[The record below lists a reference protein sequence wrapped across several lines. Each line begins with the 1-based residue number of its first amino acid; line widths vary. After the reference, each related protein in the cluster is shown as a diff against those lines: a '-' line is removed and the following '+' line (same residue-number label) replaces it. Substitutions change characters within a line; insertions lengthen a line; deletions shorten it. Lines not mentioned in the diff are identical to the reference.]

1 MIDISLFFIFQKLLV
16 SVHNIK
22 RKEGMFMV
30 QVAAMP
36 AVIRTNLILTNKAR
50 EGILAWA
57 KDEHAFFHLQK
68 TFVVHIE
75 HVQNTAQD
83 EMAVTLYFDNVEN
96 PVLAEKLDGQVVVM
110 NGVVKYEGLL
120 VTNFRVLSNR
130 VPVHTNRR
138 FKTNMQF
145 ATNASNTV
153 GMPLELHSKIRELP
167 VAEERS
173 KYVQKRISSWEG
185 YLKIQER
192 DATIDDMNVS
202 FSHYEFNEDF
212 SRMIFQVSGLKEN
225 EWKKVIGLSAKV
237 QGSKDELG
245 SVLKAQSSKKTV
257 EIELRPFIQEQVRKN
272 RWHPK
277 TKELVF
283 SNFATLSQ
291 IRRLRK
297 GFSDLEKGLAA
308 NANLEKIL
316 FEERPRIQ
324 QPKKR
329 AQLQFDNRL
338 NEFQREAVVGAM
350 SAEDL
355 YVIQGPPGTGK
366 TTVISEICQ
375 QNAKA
380 GLKTLVASQ
389 SNLAVDNALSRLLAN
404 KNIRILRYGR
414 TESIEEEGK
423 KFIEENVA
431 LYWREQTL
439 HDLEAELAIHRD
451 RTTELEHAIDQ
462 KENELQGLQQQLKVL
477 TEKIAEQ
484 EQAEKDFV
492 IVEEDIKN
500 LKKSLGSLRKE
511 LRLLEEQTAELSSK
525 KVHEA
530 KKIEQFEEILSEYG
544 SLEKMEEAEQEKQ
557 RAVIK
562 LRQQVSYLIA
572 KDGLVQAE
580 VSFKN
585 AQTAYSEWL
594 VNHQQLET
602 SMESIEACKKIQDL
616 TTFMEEHHIQ
626 ANTKIE
632 WQRNSFERIQMQM
645 VGYKEWR
652 EVRKRLNGAISF
664 LEEKIGAFDSEK
676 ILHNVKTQVASGYS
690 SFSIREIDSAIDHF
704 KKFLLETPDV
714 YVHQLY
720 VYLERLYNRRFFVEE
735 QFGMLENQRQ
745 EIMRLF
751 QMMKQEVKAQVSYI
765 LSTSKQHESG
775 LLNIKN
781 RCSAEVEQ
789 LKRKLEKLNDSAQV
803 EELNL
808 TLLELQNKLA
818 LEEKEVQQ
826 IAQQKQTV
834 ASTLPKLKQMQ
845 DDFAVMER
853 EEKEAL
859 EQLAQKEIQVKEV
872 NAKGLSQEKKLKE
885 LEKIL
890 QQDLTRQ
897 KQYTEE
903 TITSVERII
912 EKLYHDKQQLPIK
925 QQLQQQWHQLLL
937 QASEH
942 DLDEIRKLYVNHANV
957 IGTTCVASARKEFM
971 DHYPTFDVVIIDEV
985 SKATPPE
992 LLLPMLKGKKI
1003 ILVGDHH
1010 QLPPLIG
1017 DDTLEETLK
1026 AIIDESEDVQEIHEL
1041 KKLLKESLFE
1051 RLFKNLPKSNKQM
1064 LAIQYRMHENIMQT
1078 IAPFYENED
1087 NHLQC
1092 GLDNSDQ
1099 VRDHHL
1105 EGHYVKRE
1113 DHLIWLDMPSK
1124 KPYFEEQMKNG
1135 KSRFNPGELETIRYT
1150 LLDLDHAT
1158 EMAIASGSL
1167 PKGYKKSVG
1176 VISFYG
1182 EQVKKID
1189 HLVQQELK
1197 LDHLHLR
1204 TGTVDRFQGMEMD
1217 VIIVSMVRNTE
1228 HKGGDIGFAN
1238 DYRRLNVALSRA
1250 RELLI
1255 LVGSVEMFTKRAKK
1269 RESREMYDRL
1279 FEVVKSQNGLRNE
1292 QGNPK

>member
-1 MIDISLFFIFQKLLV
+1 
-16 SVHNIK
+16 
-22 RKEGMFMV
+22 MFMA
-30 QVAAMP
+30 QVVAKPTVM
-36 AVIRTNLILTNKAR
+36 RTNLILTNKAR

-68 TFVVHIE
+68 SFVVHIE
-75 HVQNTAQD
+75 HVQNTSHD

-96 PVLAEKLDGQVVVM
+96 NALAEKLDEQVAVM
-110 NGVVKYEGLL
+110 NCVVKYEGLL
-120 VTNFRVLSNR
+120 ATNFRVLSKR

-138 FKTNMQF
+138 FKTKMQF

-153 GMPLELHSKIRELP
+153 GLPLELHSKIRELP
-167 VAEERS
+167 IAEERS

-192 DATIDDMNVS
+192 DATIDDMTVS
-202 FSHYEFNEDF
+202 FSHYEVNEDF
-212 SRMIFQVSGLKEN
+212 SRITFKINGLKEN
-225 EWKKVIGLSAKV
+225 EWKKIVGLSAKV

-245 SVLKAQSSKKTV
+245 SVLKAHSSKKTV
-257 EIELRPFIQEQVRKN
+257 EIDLRPFIQEQVRKD

-277 TKELVF
+277 TRELVF

-329 AQLQFDNRL
+329 VELQFDNRL
-338 NEFQREAVVGAM
+338 NEFQREAVIGAL

-404 KNIRILRYGR
+404 KDIRILRYGR

-451 RTTELEHAIDQ
+451 RTAELDLAIDQ
-462 KENELQGLQQQLKVL
+462 KEKELQGLQQQLAVL
-477 TEKIAEQ
+477 EEKIAEQ
-484 EQAEKDFV
+484 EQAEKDYV

-500 LKKSLGSLRKE
+500 LKKSLGPLRKE
-511 LRLLEEQTAELSSK
+511 QRLLEEKASELT
-525 KVHEA
+525 A
-530 KKIEQFEEILSEYG
+530 KKIIEEKQIQQFEELLSKYG
-544 SLEKMEEAEQEKQ
+544 SLEKLEETVQEKQ
-557 RAVIK
+557 TEVVK
-562 LRQQVSYLIA
+562 LRQQVSYLLS
-572 KDGLVQAE
+572 KGELEKAE
-580 VSFKN
+580 LALKN
-585 AQTAYSEWL
+585 ARTAYQEWL
-594 VNHQQLET
+594 ENHRKLQASNEA
-602 SMESIEACKKIQDL
+602 IEECKKIQDL
-616 TTFMEEHHIQ
+616 NVFMEEHHIQ

-632 WQRNSFERIQMQM
+632 WQRNSFERIKAQMF
-645 VGYKEWR
+645 GYNDWK
-652 EVRKRLNGAISF
+652 EVRNRLNGAIGY
-664 LEEKIGAFDSEK
+664 LEGQIGVSESQR
-676 ILHNVKTQVASGYS
+676 ILQKVEIETKNGYS
-690 SFSIREIDSAIDHF
+690 SYSIREIDSAIDHF
-704 KKFLLETPDV
+704 KRFLLETPDL
-714 YVHQLY
+714 YINQLY

-751 QMMKQEVKAQVSYI
+751 QMMKQEVKSQVSYI
-765 LSTSKQHESG
+765 LNTSKQHESG
-775 LLNIKN
+775 LLNVGN
-781 RCSAEVEQ
+781 RWSAEVEQ
-789 LKRKLEKLNDSAQV
+789 LKKKIDKLSEAVQ
-803 EELNL
+803 EEL
-808 TLLELQNKLA
+808 TEA
-818 LEEKEVQQ
+818 LPDIQHQLNIQEKELEQLTIQ
-826 IAQQKQTV
+826 MQSV
-834 ASTLPKLKQMQ
+834 ATTLPKLKQIQ
-845 DDFAVMER
+845 DTFETLLK
-853 EEKEAL
+853 EEEDAL
-859 EQLAQKEIQVKEV
+859 ENLAQTEVKVKEI
-872 NAKGLSQEKKLKE
+872 NTKGLLQEKKLKE
-885 LEKIL
+885 LEQIL
-890 QQDLTRQ
+890 QQDLARQ

-903 TITSVERII
+903 TIKGVENII
-912 EKLYHDKQQLPIK
+912 EKLHHDKQQLPIK
-925 QQLQQQWHQLLL
+925 QKLQQQWHQLLL
-937 QASEH
+937 NASEH

-971 DHYPTFDVVIIDEV
+971 DNYPTFDVVIIDEV

-1026 AIIDESEDVQEIHEL
+1026 AIIDESDDLQEINEL

-1064 LAIQYRMHENIMQT
+1064 LAIQYRMHENIMKT

-1087 NHLQC
+1087 SHLQC
-1092 GLDNSDQ
+1092 GLENSDQ

-1105 EGHYVKRE
+1105 EGHYVKRD
-1113 DHLIWLDMPSK
+1113 DHLIWLDMPSR

-1135 KSRFNPGELETIRYT
+1135 KSRFNPGELDTIRHT
-1150 LLDLDHAT
+1150 LLDLNQAT
-1158 EMAIASGSL
+1158 EMAITSGNL
-1167 PKGYKKSVG
+1167 PKGTKKSVG

-1189 HLVQQELK
+1189 HLIQQELK
-1197 LDHLHLR
+1197 LDHLQLR

-1217 VIIVSMVRNTE
+1217 VIIVSMVRNTD

-1269 RESREMYDRL
+1269 KESRAMYSHL
-1279 FEVVKSQNGLRNE
+1279 LEVVKSQNGLRDE
-1292 QGNPK
+1292 EGKAK

>member
-1 MIDISLFFIFQKLLV
+1 MA
-16 SVHNIK
+16 
-22 RKEGMFMV
+22 
-30 QVAAMP
+30 QVVAKPTVM
-36 AVIRTNLILTNKAR
+36 RTNLILTNKAR

-68 TFVVHIE
+68 SFVVHIE
-75 HVQNTAQD
+75 HVQNTSHD

-96 PVLAEKLDGQVVVM
+96 NALAEKLDEQVAVM
-110 NGVVKYEGLL
+110 NCVVKYEGLL
-120 VTNFRVLSNR
+120 ATNFRVLSKR

-138 FKTNMQF
+138 FKTKMQF

-153 GMPLELHSKIRELP
+153 GLPLELHSKIRELP
-167 VAEERS
+167 IAEERS

-192 DATIDDMNVS
+192 DATIDDMTVS
-202 FSHYEFNEDF
+202 FSHYEVNEDF
-212 SRMIFQVSGLKEN
+212 SRITFKINGLKEN
-225 EWKKVIGLSAKV
+225 EWKKIVGLSAKV

-245 SVLKAQSSKKTV
+245 SVLKAHSSKKTV
-257 EIELRPFIQEQVRKN
+257 EIELRPFIQEQVRKD

-277 TKELVF
+277 TRELVF

-329 AQLQFDNRL
+329 VELQFDNRL
-338 NEFQREAVVGAM
+338 NEFQREAVIGAL

-404 KNIRILRYGR
+404 KDIRILRYGR

-451 RTTELEHAIDQ
+451 RTAELDLAIDQ
-462 KENELQGLQQQLKVL
+462 KEKELQGLQQQLAIL
-477 TEKIAEQ
+477 EEKIIEQ
-484 EQAEKDFV
+484 EQAEKDYA

-500 LKKSLGSLRKE
+500 LKKSLGPLRKE
-511 LRLLEEQTAELSSK
+511 QRLLEEKASELTAK
-525 KVHEA
+525 KV
-530 KKIEQFEEILSEYG
+530 IEEKQIQQFEELLSKYG
-544 SLEKMEEAEQEKQ
+544 SLEKLEEAVQQKQ
-557 RAVIK
+557 IEVVK
-562 LRQQVSYLIA
+562 LRQQISYLLS
-572 KDGLVQAE
+572 KGELEKAE
-580 VSFKN
+580 LALKN
-585 AQTAYSEWL
+585 ARTAYQEWL
-594 VNHQQLET
+594 ENHRKLQASNEA
-602 SMESIEACKKIQDL
+602 IEECKKIQDL
-616 TTFMEEHHIQ
+616 NVFMEEHHIQ

-632 WQRNSFERIQMQM
+632 WQRNSFERIKAQMF
-645 VGYKEWR
+645 GYNDWK
-652 EVRKRLNGAISF
+652 EVRNRLNGAIGY
-664 LEEKIGAFDSEK
+664 LEGQIGVSESQR
-676 ILHNVKTQVASGYS
+676 ILQKVEIETKNGYS
-690 SFSIREIDSAIDHF
+690 SYSIREIDSAIDHF
-704 KKFLLETPDV
+704 KRFLLETPDL
-714 YVHQLY
+714 YIKQLY

-751 QMMKQEVKAQVSYI
+751 QMMKQEVKSQVSYI
-765 LSTSKQHESG
+765 LNTSKQHESG
-775 LLNIKN
+775 LLNIGN
-781 RCSAEVEQ
+781 RWSAEVEQ
-789 LKRKLEKLNDSAQV
+789 LKKKIDKLSEAVQ
-803 EELNL
+803 EEL
-808 TLLELQNKLA
+808 TEA
-818 LEEKEVQQ
+818 LPDIQHQLNIQEKELEQLTIQ
-826 IAQQKQTV
+826 MQSV
-834 ASTLPKLKQMQ
+834 ATTLPKLKQMK
-845 DDFAVMER
+845 DHVEITLK
-853 EEKEAL
+853 EEEAAL
-859 EQLAQKEIQVKEV
+859 NTLVQTEAKVKEI
-872 NAKGLSQEKKLKE
+872 NTKGLSQEKKLKE
-885 LEKIL
+885 LEQIL

-903 TITSVERII
+903 TINAVKKII
-912 EKLYHDKQQLPIK
+912 EKLHHDKQQLPIK

-937 QASEH
+937 NASEH

-971 DHYPTFDVVIIDEV
+971 DNYPTFDVVIIDEV

-1026 AIIDESEDVQEIHEL
+1026 AIIDESADLQEINEL

-1051 RLFKNLPKSNKQM
+1051 RLFKNLPKTNKQM
-1064 LAIQYRMHENIMQT
+1064 LAIQYRMHENIMKT

-1092 GLDNSDQ
+1092 GLENSDQ

-1105 EGHYVKRE
+1105 EGHYVKRD
-1113 DHLIWLDMPSK
+1113 DHLIWLDMPSR

-1135 KSRFNPGELETIRYT
+1135 KSRFNPGELDTIRHT
-1150 LLDLDHAT
+1150 LLDLNHAT
-1158 EMAIASGSL
+1158 EMAIKSGNL
-1167 PKGYKKSVG
+1167 PKGTKKSVG

-1182 EQVKKID
+1182 EQVKKIN
-1189 HLVQQELK
+1189 HLIQQELK
-1197 LDHLHLR
+1197 LDHLQLR

-1217 VIIVSMVRNTE
+1217 VIIVSMVRNTD

-1269 RESREMYDRL
+1269 KESRAMYSHL
-1279 FEVVKSQNGLRNE
+1279 LEVVKSQNGLRDE
-1292 QGNPK
+1292 EGNSK

>member
-1 MIDISLFFIFQKLLV
+1 MAQVIDK
-16 SVHNIK
+16 
-22 RKEGMFMV
+22 
-30 QVAAMP
+30 P
-36 AVIRTNLILTNKAR
+36 AVMRTNLILTNKAR
-50 EGILAWA
+50 EGILAWV
-57 KDEHAFFHLQK
+57 KDEHSFFHLQK
-68 TFVVHIE
+68 SFVVHIE
-75 HVQNTAQD
+75 HVQNTAKD
-83 EMAVTLYFDNVEN
+83 EMAVKIYFDNTEN
-96 PVLAEKLDGQVVVM
+96 IVLAEKLDEQVAMM
-110 NGVVKYEGLL
+110 NCVVKYEGLL
-120 VTNFRVLSNR
+120 ATGFRVFSNR
-130 VPVHTNRR
+130 EPVHTNRR

-153 GMPLELHSKIRELP
+153 GLPLELHSKIRELP
-167 VAEERS
+167 IAEERS
-173 KYVQKRISSWEG
+173 MYVQKRISSWEG

-192 DATIDDMNVS
+192 DATIDDMTVS

-212 SRMIFQVSGLKEN
+212 SRITFKINGLKES
-225 EWKKVIGLSAKV
+225 EWKKIVGLSAKV

-257 EIELRPFIQEQVRKN
+257 EIELRPFIQGQVRKDK
-272 RWHPK
+272 WHPK
-277 TKELVF
+277 TKELVL

-329 AQLQFDNRL
+329 VDLQFDNRL
-338 NEFQREAVVGAM
+338 NEFQREAVIGAM

-404 KNIRILRYGR
+404 KDIRILRYGR

-451 RTTELEHAIDQ
+451 RTTELDAAIDK
-462 KENELQGLQQQLKVL
+462 KENELQGLQQQLQVL
-477 TEKIAEQ
+477 EEKIVEQ
-484 EQAEKDFV
+484 EQAEKDYV
-492 IVEEDIKN
+492 IVEENIKS
-500 LKKSLGSLRKE
+500 LKKSLGTLRKE
-511 LRLLEEQTAELSSK
+511 LRLLEEQTTALTTK
-525 KVHEA
+525 KTSEEQQI
-530 KKIEQFEEILSEYG
+530 KQFEELLSKYG
-544 SLEKMEEAEQEKQ
+544 SLENLEEAERTKQ
-557 RAVIK
+557 SQVVN
-562 LRQQVSYLIA
+562 LRQQVSFSITKEELE
-572 KDGLVQAE
+572 KAE
-580 VSFKN
+580 ITLNN
-585 AQTAYSEWL
+585 AQSAYTEWL
-594 VNHQQLET
+594 ENHQKLQ
-602 SMESIEACKKIQDL
+602 ESKEAIEECKKIQDL
-616 TTFMEEHHIQ
+616 TAFMEEHQIQ

-632 WQRNSFERIQMQM
+632 WQRNSFERIQAQM
-645 VGYKEWR
+645 FGYKEWK
-652 EVRKRLNGAISF
+652 EVKDRLNGAIGF
-664 LEEKIGAFDSEK
+664 LEGKIGSVQSHG
-676 ILHNVKTQVASGYS
+676 ILQKVEQQAENGYS
-690 SFSIREIDSAIDHF
+690 SYSVREIDSAIDHF
-704 KKFLLETPDV
+704 KKFLLETPDL
-714 YVHQLY
+714 YINQLY
-720 VYLERLYNRRFFVEE
+720 VYLERLYNRRLFVDE

-745 EIMRLF
+745 EINRLF
-751 QMMKQEVKAQVSYI
+751 QMMKEEVKIQVSYI
-765 LSTSKQHESG
+765 LNTSKQHESG
-775 LLNIKN
+775 LLNVGN
-781 RCSAEVEQ
+781 RWNLEVEQ
-789 LKRKLEKLNDSAQV
+789 LKQKMKKLSEAV
-803 EELNL
+803 TEEETTT
-808 TLLELQNKLA
+808 TLAELQEQLTQQ
-818 LEEKEVQQ
+818 EKELEQL
-826 IAQQKQTV
+826 IEQKHTV
-834 ASTLPKLKQMQ
+834 AENLPKLQQVQ
-845 DDFAVMER
+845 DDFVLVVK
-853 EEKEAL
+853 EEAEAL
-859 EQLAQKEIQVKEV
+859 EQLAIKEDEVKEI
-872 NAKGLSQEKKLKE
+872 NANGLAQEKKLKE
-885 LEKIL
+885 LEQIL
-890 QQDLTRQ
+890 QQDITRQ

-903 TITSVERII
+903 TINSVQKTID
-912 EKLYHDKQQLPIK
+912 KLHHDKKQLPIK

-937 QASEH
+937 NASEH

-971 DHYPTFDVVIIDEV
+971 DNYPTFDVVIIDEV

-1017 DDTLEETLK
+1017 DDTLEESLK
-1026 AIIDESEDVQEIHEL
+1026 AIIDESNDLQEINEL

-1064 LAIQYRMHENIMQT
+1064 LAIQYRMHENIMKT
-1078 IAPFYENED
+1078 ITPFYENED
-1087 NHLQC
+1087 NHLRC
-1092 GLDNSDQ
+1092 GLEDSDK
-1099 VRDHHL
+1099 VRDHFL
-1105 EGHYVKRE
+1105 EGHFAKRQ
-1113 DHLIWLDMPSK
+1113 DHLIWLDMPSR

-1135 KSRFNPGELETIRYT
+1135 KSRFNPGELDTIRHT
-1150 LLDLDHAT
+1150 LLDLDHST
-1158 EMAIASGSL
+1158 EMAISRGNL
-1167 PKGYKKSVG
+1167 PEGTKKSVG

-1197 LDHLHLR
+1197 LNNLQLR

-1228 HKGGDIGFAN
+1228 YKGGDIGFAN

-1255 LVGSVEMFTKRAKK
+1255 LVGSTEMFTKRAKK
-1269 RESREMYDRL
+1269 QESREMYSHL
-1279 FEVVKSQNGLRNE
+1279 LEVVKSQNGLRDE
-1292 QGNPK
+1292 EGNLK

>member
-1 MIDISLFFIFQKLLV
+1 MA
-16 SVHNIK
+16 
-22 RKEGMFMV
+22 
-30 QVAAMP
+30 QVVAKPTVM
-36 AVIRTNLILTNKAR
+36 RTNLILTNKAR

-68 TFVVHIE
+68 SFVVHIE
-75 HVQNTAQD
+75 HVQNTSKD
-83 EMAVTLYFDNVEN
+83 EMAVALYFDNVEN
-96 PVLAEKLDGQVVVM
+96 NALIEKLDEQVAVM
-110 NGVVKYEGLL
+110 NCVVKYEGLL
-120 VTNFRVLSNR
+120 ATNFRVLSKR

-138 FKTNMQF
+138 FKTKMQF

-153 GMPLELHSKIRELP
+153 GLPLELHNKIRELP
-167 VAEERS
+167 IAEERS

-192 DATIDDMNVS
+192 DATIDDMTVS
-202 FSHYEFNEDF
+202 FSHYEVNEDF
-212 SRMIFQVSGLKEN
+212 SRITFKINGLKEN
-225 EWKKVIGLSAKV
+225 EWKKIVGLSAKV

-245 SVLKAQSSKKTV
+245 SVLKAHSSKKTV
-257 EIELRPFIQEQVRKN
+257 EIELRPFIQEQVRKD

-277 TKELVF
+277 TRELVF

-329 AQLQFDNRL
+329 VELQFDNRL
-338 NEFQREAVVGAM
+338 NEFQREAVIGAL

-404 KNIRILRYGR
+404 KDIRILRYGR

-451 RTTELEHAIDQ
+451 RTAELDLAIDQ
-462 KENELQGLQQQLKVL
+462 KEKELQGLQQQLAIL
-477 TEKIAEQ
+477 EEKIIEQ
-484 EQAEKDFV
+484 EQAEKDYA

-500 LKKSLGSLRKE
+500 LKKSLGPLRKE
-511 LRLLEEQTAELSSK
+511 QRLLEEKASELTAK
-525 KVHEA
+525 KV
-530 KKIEQFEEILSEYG
+530 IEEKQIQQFEELLSKYG
-544 SLEKMEEAEQEKQ
+544 SLEKLEEAVQQKQ
-557 RAVIK
+557 IEVVK
-562 LRQQVSYLIA
+562 LRQQISYLLS
-572 KDGLVQAE
+572 KGELEKAE
-580 VSFKN
+580 LALKN
-585 AQTAYSEWL
+585 ARTAYQEWL
-594 VNHQQLET
+594 ENHRKLQASNEA
-602 SMESIEACKKIQDL
+602 IEECKKIQDL
-616 TTFMEEHHIQ
+616 NVFMEEHHIQ

-632 WQRNSFERIQMQM
+632 WQRNSFERIKAQMF
-645 VGYKEWR
+645 GYNDWK
-652 EVRKRLNGAISF
+652 EVRNRLNGAIGY
-664 LEEKIGAFDSEK
+664 LEGQIGVSESQR
-676 ILHNVKTQVASGYS
+676 ILQKVEIETKNGYS
-690 SFSIREIDSAIDHF
+690 SYSIREIDSAIDHF
-704 KKFLLETPDV
+704 KRFLLETPDL
-714 YVHQLY
+714 YIKQLY

-751 QMMKQEVKAQVSYI
+751 QMMKQEVKSQVSYI
-765 LSTSKQHESG
+765 LNTSKQHESG
-775 LLNIKN
+775 LLNIGN
-781 RCSAEVEQ
+781 RWSAEVEQ
-789 LKRKLEKLNDSAQV
+789 LKKKIDKLSEAVQ
-803 EELNL
+803 EEL
-808 TLLELQNKLA
+808 TEA
-818 LEEKEVQQ
+818 LPDIQHQLNIQEKELEQLTIQ
-826 IAQQKQTV
+826 MQSV
-834 ASTLPKLKQMQ
+834 ATTLPKLKQMK
-845 DDFAVMER
+845 DHVEITLK
-853 EEKEAL
+853 EEEAAL
-859 EQLAQKEIQVKEV
+859 NTLVQTEAKVKEI
-872 NAKGLSQEKKLKE
+872 NTKGLSQEKKLKE
-885 LEKIL
+885 LEQIL

-903 TITSVERII
+903 TINAVKKII
-912 EKLYHDKQQLPIK
+912 EKLHHDKQQLPIK

-937 QASEH
+937 NASEH

-971 DHYPTFDVVIIDEV
+971 DNYPTFDVVIIDEV

-1026 AIIDESEDVQEIHEL
+1026 AIIDESADLQEINEL

-1051 RLFKNLPKSNKQM
+1051 RLFKNLPKTNKQM
-1064 LAIQYRMHENIMQT
+1064 LAIQYRMHENIMKT

-1092 GLDNSDQ
+1092 GLENSDQ

-1105 EGHYVKRE
+1105 EGHYVKRD
-1113 DHLIWLDMPSK
+1113 DHLIWLDMPSR

-1135 KSRFNPGELETIRYT
+1135 KSRFNPGELDTIRHT
-1150 LLDLDHAT
+1150 LLDLNHAT
-1158 EMAIASGSL
+1158 EMAIKSGNL
-1167 PKGYKKSVG
+1167 PKGTKKSVG

-1182 EQVKKID
+1182 EQVKKIN
-1189 HLVQQELK
+1189 HLIQQELK
-1197 LDHLHLR
+1197 LDHLQLR

-1217 VIIVSMVRNTE
+1217 VIIVSMVRNTD

-1269 RESREMYDRL
+1269 KESRAMYSHL
-1279 FEVVKSQNGLRNE
+1279 LEVVKSQNGLRDE
-1292 QGNPK
+1292 EGNSK

>member
-1 MIDISLFFIFQKLLV
+1 
-16 SVHNIK
+16 
-22 RKEGMFMV
+22 MFMA
-30 QVAAMP
+30 QVMAKP
-36 AVIRTNLILTNKAR
+36 AVMRTNLILTNKAR

-68 TFVVHIE
+68 SFVVHIE

-83 EMAVTLYFDNVEN
+83 EMAVTLYFDNIEN
-96 PVLAEKLDGQVVVM
+96 TVLAEKLDAQVAVM
-110 NGVVKYEGLL
+110 NCVVKYEGLL
-120 VTNFRVLSNR
+120 ATNFRVLSNR

-138 FKTNMQF
+138 FKTKMQF

-153 GMPLELHSKIRELP
+153 GLPLELHNKIRELP
-167 VAEERS
+167 IAEERS

-192 DATIDDMNVS
+192 DATIDDMKAS

-212 SRMIFQVSGLKEN
+212 SRVTFKISGLKES
-225 EWKKVIGLSAKV
+225 EWQKVQGLSAKI

-245 SVLKAQSSKKTV
+245 AVLKAHPAKKTV
-257 EIELRPFIQEQVRKN
+257 EIELRPFIQVQIRKDK
-272 RWHPK
+272 WHPK
-277 TKELVF
+277 IKELVF

-297 GFSDLEKGLAA
+297 GFSDLEKGFAA

-316 FEERPRIQ
+316 FEERPRITP
-324 QPKKR
+324 PKKR
-329 AQLQFDNRL
+329 VELQFDNRL
-338 NEFQREAVVGAM
+338 NEFQREAVIGAM

-404 KNIRILRYGR
+404 KDIRILRYGR

-451 RTTELEHAIDQ
+451 RTAELDTAIKK
-462 KENELQGLQQQLKVL
+462 KEAELQGLQTQLQVL
-477 TEKIAEQ
+477 NEKIIQQ
-484 EQAEKDFV
+484 EQAEKEYV
-492 IVEEDIKN
+492 VVEEKIKT
-500 LKKSLGSLRKE
+500 LKKSLGVLRKE
-511 LRLLEEQTAELSSK
+511 LRRLEEQTTTLTTK
-525 KVHEA
+525 KKDA
-530 KKIEQFEEILSEYG
+530 QQQIEQFKDLLSKYG
-544 SLEKMEEAEQEKQ
+544 SLEKIKEVERQKQEE
-557 RAVIK
+557 VVK
-562 LRQQVSYLIA
+562 LRQQVAYLIA
-572 KDGLVQAE
+572 KGELEEAE
-580 VSFKN
+580 VSLEN
-585 AQTAYSEWL
+585 ARTAYTDWL
-594 VNHQQLET
+594 ENHKKLQA
-602 SMESIEACKKIQDL
+602 SIEDIEECKKIQDL
-616 TTFMEEHHIQ
+616 NVFMEEHHIQ

-632 WQRNSFERIQMQM
+632 WQRNSFNRIKAQMF
-645 VGYKEWR
+645 GYNEWKD
-652 EVRKRLNGAISF
+652 VRNRLNSAIGF
-664 LEEKIGAFDSEK
+664 LEKKIGITQSQQ
-676 ILHNVKTQVASGYS
+676 ILQKVEAQAANGYS
-690 SFSIREIDSAIDHF
+690 SYSIREVDQAIDHF
-704 KKFLLETPDV
+704 KKFLLETPDLFV
-714 YVHQLY
+714 NQLY
-720 VYLERLYNRRFFVEE
+720 GYLERLYNRRLFVEE
-735 QFGMLENQRQ
+735 QFGMLENQRL

-751 QMMKQEVKAQVSYI
+751 QMMKQEVHNQVSYI
-765 LSTSKQHESG
+765 LNTSKQHESG
-775 LLNIKN
+775 LLNVGN
-781 RCSAEVEQ
+781 RWNTEVEQ
-789 LKRKLEKLNDSAQV
+789 LKKKIDQLQV
-803 EELNL
+803 TIREEEIAVPLV
-808 TLLELQNKLA
+808 ELQNQLIH
-818 LEEKEVQQ
+818 LEKEIAEITEQQ
-826 IAQQKQTV
+826 QVV
-834 ASTLPKLKQMQ
+834 ASTLPKLQQIEDELELIVQ
-845 DDFAVMER
+845 DEA
-853 EEKEAL
+853 KAL
-859 EQLAQKEIQVKEV
+859 EEFSLKEGQVKEV
-872 NAKGLSQEKKLKE
+872 NTKGLVQEKKLKE
-885 LEKIL
+885 LEQIL

-903 TITSVERII
+903 TISSVQKTI
-912 EKLYHDKQQLPIK
+912 EKLLHDQQQLPIK

-937 QASEH
+937 NASEH

-971 DHYPTFDVVIIDEV
+971 DNYPTFDVVIIDEV

-1026 AIIDESEDVQEIHEL
+1026 AIIDESDDLQEINEL

-1064 LAIQYRMHENIMQT
+1064 LAIQYRMHENIMKT
-1078 IAPFYENED
+1078 ITPFYKNED
-1087 NHLQC
+1087 NYLRC
-1092 GLDNSDQ
+1092 GLEESDK
-1099 VRDHHL
+1099 VRDHFL
-1105 EGHYVKRE
+1105 EGHYVKRS

-1135 KSRFNPGELETIRYT
+1135 KSRFNPGELDTIRHT
-1150 LLDLDHAT
+1150 LLDLNHAT
-1158 EMAIASGSL
+1158 EMAIASGNL
-1167 PKGYKKSVG
+1167 PEGTKKSVG

-1197 LDHLHLR
+1197 LDHLQLR

-1255 LVGSVEMFTKRAKK
+1255 LVGSTDMFTKRAKK
-1269 RESREMYDRL
+1269 KESREMYSYL
-1279 FEVVKSQNGLRNE
+1279 LEVVKSQNGLRDE
-1292 QGNPK
+1292 EGNPK

>member
-1 MIDISLFFIFQKLLV
+1 MAQVIDK
-16 SVHNIK
+16 
-22 RKEGMFMV
+22 
-30 QVAAMP
+30 P
-36 AVIRTNLILTNKAR
+36 AVMRTNLILTNKAR
-50 EGILAWA
+50 EGVLAWG

-68 TFVVHIE
+68 SFVVHIE
-75 HVQNTAQD
+75 HVQNTSQD
-83 EMAVTLYFDNVEN
+83 EMAITLYFNNVEN
-96 PVLAEKLDGQVVVM
+96 KVLSEKLDEQVAVM
-110 NGVVKYEGLL
+110 NCIVKYDGLL
-120 VTNFRVLSNR
+120 ATNFRVLSKR

-138 FKTNMQF
+138 FKTKMEF
-145 ATNASNTV
+145 ATNARNTV
-153 GMPLELHSKIRELP
+153 GLPLELHSKIRELP
-167 VAEERS
+167 IAEERS

-185 YLKIQER
+185 YLNIQER
-192 DATIDDMNVS
+192 DATIDDMTAS

-212 SRMIFQVSGLKEN
+212 TRMTVKINGLKES
-225 EWKKVIGLSAKV
+225 EWKKVKGLSAKI

-245 SVLKAQSSKKTV
+245 AVLKAQPSKKTV
-257 EIELRPFIQEQVRKN
+257 EIDLRPFIQEQIRKN
-272 RWHPK
+272 KWHPK
-277 TKELVF
+277 VKELVF

-316 FEERPRIQ
+316 FEERPRIT

-329 AQLQFDNRL
+329 ADLQFDNRL
-338 NEFQREAVVGAM
+338 NEFQREAVIGAM

-355 YVIQGPPGTGK
+355 FVIQGPPGTGK

-404 KNIRILRYGR
+404 KDIRILRYGR

-423 KFIEENVA
+423 KFIEDNVA

-451 RTTELEHAIDQ
+451 RTTELDLAINK
-462 KENELQGLQQQLKVL
+462 KEAEMQGLQEQLKVL
-477 TEKIAEQ
+477 EEKITEQ
-484 EQAEKDFV
+484 ELAEKDYV
-492 IVEEDIKN
+492 IVEEEIKN
-500 LKKSLGSLRKE
+500 LKKSLGISRKE
-511 LRLLEEQTAELSSK
+511 LRLIEEQSTALTAKKTTVEQQIKQLEELLSK
-525 KVHEA
+525 
-530 KKIEQFEEILSEYG
+530 YG
-544 SLEKMEEAEQEKQ
+544 SLEKIEEAEQQKQ
-557 RAVIK
+557 AEVVK
-562 LRQQVSYLIA
+562 LRQQVSYFIA
-572 KDGLVQAE
+572 KGELEKAE
-580 VSFKN
+580 VALKN
-585 AQTAYSEWL
+585 ARTSYAEWL
-594 VNHQQLET
+594 ENHKKLQVSKEA
-602 SMESIEACKKIQDL
+602 IEECKKIQDL
-616 TTFMEEHHIQ
+616 NVFMEEHHIQ

-632 WQRNSFERIQMQM
+632 WQRNSFERIKAQMF
-645 VGYKEWR
+645 GYNEWKD
-652 EVRKRLNGAISF
+652 VRNRLNGAIGF
-664 LEEKIGAFDSEK
+664 LEEKIGMGQSQQ
-676 ILHNVKTQVASGYS
+676 ILQKVEEQASNGYS
-690 SFSIREIDSAIDHF
+690 SYSIREIDQAIDHF
-704 KKFLLETPDV
+704 KKFLLDTPDLFV
-714 YVHQLY
+714 NQLY
-720 VYLERLYNRRFFVEE
+720 GYLERLYNRRLFVEE
-735 QFGMLENQRQ
+735 QFGMLENQRL

-751 QMMKQEVKAQVSYI
+751 QMMKQEVQAQVSYI
-765 LSTSKQHESG
+765 LNTSKQHESG
-775 LLNIKN
+775 LLNAGN
-781 RCSAEVEQ
+781 RWNAEVEQ
-789 LKRKLEKLNDSAQV
+789 LKQKIDKLHGSIH
-803 EELNL
+803 EEEMTV
-808 TLLELQNKLA
+808 TLGELQ
-818 LEEKEVQQ
+818 EQMMIDEKELEQLTEQ
-826 IAQQKQTV
+826 RQTV
-834 ASTLPKLKQMQ
+834 ASTMPKLQQMQ
-845 DDFAVMER
+845 SEFELIVQ
-853 EEKEAL
+853 EEAEAL
-859 EQLAQKEIQVKEV
+859 EQFAQKEAQVKEI
-872 NAKGLSQEKKLKE
+872 NANGLVQEKRLKE
-885 LEKIL
+885 LEQIL

-903 TITSVERII
+903 TIKVVQKTI
-912 EKLYHDKQQLPIK
+912 EKLHHDKQQLPIK

-937 QASEH
+937 NASEH

-971 DHYPTFDVVIIDEV
+971 DNYPTFDVVIIDEV

-1026 AIIDESEDVQEIHEL
+1026 AIIDESDDLQEINEL

-1064 LAIQYRMHENIMQT
+1064 LAIQYRMHENIMKT
-1078 IAPFYENED
+1078 ITPFYENED
-1087 NHLQC
+1087 DHLRC
-1092 GLDNSDQ
+1092 GLEDSDE
-1099 VRDHHL
+1099 VRDHFL
-1105 EGHYVKRE
+1105 EGHYVKRQ
-1113 DHLIWLDMPSK
+1113 DHLIWLDMPSR

-1135 KSRFNPGELETIRYT
+1135 KSRFNPGELDTIRQT

-1158 EMAIASGSL
+1158 AMAITSGKL
-1167 PKGYKKSVG
+1167 PESTKKSVG

-1197 LDHLHLR
+1197 LNHLQLR

-1255 LVGSVEMFTKRAKK
+1255 LVGSTEMFTKRAKK
-1269 RESREMYDRL
+1269 KESREMYAHL
-1279 FEVVKSQNGLRNE
+1279 LEVVKSQNGLRDE
-1292 QGNPK
+1292 EGNPK

>member
-1 MIDISLFFIFQKLLV
+1 MA
-16 SVHNIK
+16 
-22 RKEGMFMV
+22 
-30 QVAAMP
+30 QVMSKP
-36 AVIRTNLILTNKAR
+36 AVMRTNIILTNKAR
-50 EGILAWA
+50 DGIQAWA
-57 KDEHAFFHLQK
+57 KDEHVFFHLQK
-68 TFVVHIE
+68 SFVVHIE
-75 HVQNTAQD
+75 HVQNTSKD
-83 EMAVTLYFDNVEN
+83 EMAATLYFDNIEN
-96 PVLAEKLDGQVVVM
+96 IALAEKLDGQVAIM
-110 NGVVKYEGLL
+110 NCVVKYDGLL
-120 VTNFRVLSNR
+120 ATNFRVLSNR

-138 FKTNMQF
+138 FKTKLEF

-153 GMPLELHSKIRELP
+153 GLPLELHSKIRELP
-167 VAEERS
+167 IAEERS

-202 FSHYEFNEDF
+202 FSHYDFNEDF
-212 SRMIFQVSGLKEN
+212 SRITFHINGLKEG
-225 EWKKVIGLSAKV
+225 EWKKVVGLSAKV
-237 QGSKDELG
+237 QGNKDELG
-245 SVLKAQSSKKTV
+245 SVLKAQASKKIV
-257 EIELRPFIQEQVRKN
+257 EIELRPFTQEQVRKN
-272 RWHPK
+272 KWHPK
-277 TKELVF
+277 SKELVF

-308 NANLEKIL
+308 NSNLEKIL

-329 AQLQFDNRL
+329 AELTFDNRL
-338 NEFQREAVVGAM
+338 NEFQREAVIGAM

-404 KNIRILRYGR
+404 KDIRILRYGR

-431 LYWREQTL
+431 LHWREQTL
-439 HDLEAELAIHRD
+439 HDIEAELAIHRD
-451 RTTELEHAIDQ
+451 RTSELDTAIEK
-462 KENELQGLQQQLKVL
+462 KETELQGLQEQLSIL
-477 TEKIAEQ
+477 EAKIIEQ
-484 EQAEKDFV
+484 EQAEKDIV

-500 LKKSLGSLRKE
+500 LKKSLSALRKE
-511 LRLLEEQTAELSSK
+511 LGLLEEQTEELTAKRSK
-525 KVHEA
+525 E
-530 KKIEQFEEILSEYG
+530 EQQINGFEELLAGFG
-544 SLEKMEEAEQEKQ
+544 SLEKLEEAEQLKQ
-557 RAVIK
+557 SEVVK
-562 LRQQVSYLIA
+562 LRQQVSYLSA
-572 KDGLVQAE
+572 KGELEKAE
-580 VSFKN
+580 ISLNN
-585 AQTAYSEWL
+585 AITAYEEWL
-594 VNHQQLET
+594 LNHQKLQA
-602 SMESIEACKKIQDL
+602 SKDAIEGCKKIQDL
-616 TTFMEEHHIQ
+616 NAFMEEHQIQ

-632 WQRNSFERIQMQM
+632 WQRNSFARIQTEMF
-645 VGYKEWR
+645 GYNDWK
-652 EVRKRLNGAISF
+652 EVRNRLNSAIGF
-664 LEEKIGAFDSEK
+664 LEKKIGVGPSQQ
-676 ILHNVKTQVASGYS
+676 ILQKVEQQAANGYS
-690 SFSIREIDSAIDHF
+690 SYSIREVDSAIDHF
-704 KKFLLETPDV
+704 KKFLLDTPDL
-714 YVHQLY
+714 YVNQLY
-720 VYLERLYNRRFFVEE
+720 VYLERLYNRRLFVEE
-735 QFGMLENQRQ
+735 QFGMLENQRL

-751 QMMKQEVKAQVSYI
+751 QMMKQEVENQVSYI
-765 LSTSKQHESG
+765 LNTSQQHESG
-775 LLNIKN
+775 LLNVRN
-781 RCSAEVEQ
+781 RWNAEVEQ
-789 LKRKLEKLNDSAQV
+789 LKRKLGQLSIVLDENEMQMALVKLEVSLAQQEK
-803 EELNL
+803 E
-808 TLLELQNKLA
+808 LELLTA
-818 LEEKEVQQ
+818 
-826 IAQQKQTV
+826 QKQKV
-834 ASTLPKLKQMQ
+834 ATTLPKLETMQEAFKQT
-845 DDFAVMER
+845 V
-853 EEKEAL
+853 EEETTCLKKL
-859 EQLAQKEIQVKEV
+859 SQKETEVKEI
-872 NAKGLSQEKKLKE
+872 NAKGIAQEKKLKE
-885 LEKIL
+885 LEQIL

-903 TITSVERII
+903 TIKAVNKQI
-912 EKLYHDKQQLPIK
+912 EKLLHDKQQLPIK

-937 QASEH
+937 NASEH

-971 DHYPTFDVVIIDEV
+971 DNYPTFDVVIIDEV

-1026 AIIDESEDVQEIHEL
+1026 AIIDESDDLQEINEL

-1051 RLFKNLPKSNKQM
+1051 RLFKNLPKTNKQM
-1064 LAIQYRMHENIMQT
+1064 LAIQYRMHENIMKT
-1078 IAPFYENED
+1078 ITPFYENED
-1087 NHLQC
+1087 NHLRC
-1092 GLDNSDQ
+1092 GLEDSDK
-1099 VRDHHL
+1099 VRNHHL
-1105 EGHYVKRE
+1105 EGHFIKRQ

-1135 KSRFNPGELETIRYT
+1135 KSRFNPGELDTIRHA
-1150 LLDLDHAT
+1150 LLDLNEST
-1158 EMAIASGSL
+1158 KKAIANGDL
-1167 PKGYKKSVG
+1167 PEGTKKSVG

-1189 HLVQQELK
+1189 HLTQQELK
-1197 LDHLHLR
+1197 LDHLQLR

-1255 LVGSVEMFTKRAKK
+1255 LVGSTEMFTKRAKK
-1269 RESREMYDRL
+1269 KESREMYSHL
-1279 FEVVKSQNGLRNE
+1279 LSVVKSQNGLRDE

>member
-1 MIDISLFFIFQKLLV
+1 MA
-16 SVHNIK
+16 
-22 RKEGMFMV
+22 
-30 QVAAMP
+30 QVVAKPTVM
-36 AVIRTNLILTNKAR
+36 RTNLILTNKAR

-68 TFVVHIE
+68 SFVVHIE
-75 HVQNTAQD
+75 HVQNTSHD

-96 PVLAEKLDGQVVVM
+96 NALAEKLDEQVAVM
-110 NGVVKYEGLL
+110 NCVVKYEGLL
-120 VTNFRVLSNR
+120 ATNFRVLSKR

-138 FKTNMQF
+138 FKTKMQF

-153 GMPLELHSKIRELP
+153 GLPLELHSKIRELP
-167 VAEERS
+167 IAEERS

-192 DATIDDMNVS
+192 DATIDDMTVS
-202 FSHYEFNEDF
+202 FSHYEVNEDF
-212 SRMIFQVSGLKEN
+212 SRITFKINGLKEN
-225 EWKKVIGLSAKV
+225 EWKKIVGLSAKV

-245 SVLKAQSSKKTV
+245 SVLKAHSSKKTV
-257 EIELRPFIQEQVRKN
+257 EIDLRPFIQEQVRKD

-277 TKELVF
+277 TRELVF

-329 AQLQFDNRL
+329 VELQFDNRL
-338 NEFQREAVVGAM
+338 NEFQREAVIGAL

-404 KNIRILRYGR
+404 KDIRILRYGR

-451 RTTELEHAIDQ
+451 RTTELELAIDQ
-462 KENELQGLQQQLKVL
+462 KEKELQGLQQQLAIL
-477 TEKIAEQ
+477 EEKIIEQ
-484 EQAEKDFV
+484 EQAEKDYA

-500 LKKSLGSLRKE
+500 LKKSLGPLRKE
-511 LRLLEEQTAELSSK
+511 QRLLEEKTSELTAK
-525 KVHEA
+525 KVNEE
-530 KKIEQFEEILSEYG
+530 KQIQQFEELLSKYS
-544 SLEKMEEAEQEKQ
+544 SLEKLEEAVQEKQ
-557 RAVIK
+557 TEVIK
-562 LRQQVSYLIA
+562 LRQQASYLLSKDELA
-572 KDGLVQAE
+572 KAE
-580 VSFKN
+580 LALKN
-585 AQTAYSEWL
+585 ARTAYQEWL
-594 VNHQQLET
+594 ENHRTLQASNEA
-602 SMESIEACKKIQDL
+602 IEECKKIQDL
-616 TTFMEEHHIQ
+616 NVFMEEHHIQ

-632 WQRNSFERIQMQM
+632 WQRNSFERIKAQMF
-645 VGYKEWR
+645 GYNDWK
-652 EVRKRLNGAISF
+652 EVRNRLNGAIGY
-664 LEEKIGAFDSEK
+664 LEGQIGVSESQR
-676 ILHNVKTQVASGYS
+676 ILQKVEIETKNGYS
-690 SFSIREIDSAIDHF
+690 SYSIREIDSAIDHF
-704 KKFLLETPDV
+704 KRFLLETPDL
-714 YVHQLY
+714 YIKQLY

-751 QMMKQEVKAQVSYI
+751 QMMKQEVKSQVSYI
-765 LSTSKQHESG
+765 LNTSKQHESG
-775 LLNIKN
+775 LLNIGN
-781 RCSAEVEQ
+781 RWSAEVEQ
-789 LKRKLEKLNDSAQV
+789 LKKKIDKLSEAVQ
-803 EELNL
+803 EEL
-808 TLLELQNKLA
+808 TEA
-818 LEEKEVQQ
+818 LPDIQHQLNIQEKELEQLTIQ
-826 IAQQKQTV
+826 MQSV
-834 ASTLPKLKQMQ
+834 ATTLPKLKQIQ
-845 DDFAVMER
+845 DTFETLLK
-853 EEKEAL
+853 EEEDAL
-859 EQLAQKEIQVKEV
+859 ENLAQTEVKVKEI
-872 NAKGLSQEKKLKE
+872 NTKGLLQEKKLKE
-885 LEKIL
+885 LEQIL
-890 QQDLTRQ
+890 QQDLARQ

-903 TITSVERII
+903 TIKGVENII
-912 EKLYHDKQQLPIK
+912 EKLHHDKQQLPIK
-925 QQLQQQWHQLLL
+925 QKLQQQWHQLLL
-937 QASEH
+937 NASEH

-971 DHYPTFDVVIIDEV
+971 DNYPTFDVVIIDEV

-1026 AIIDESEDVQEIHEL
+1026 AIIDESDDLQEINEL

-1064 LAIQYRMHENIMQT
+1064 LAIQYRMHENIMKT

-1092 GLDNSDQ
+1092 GLENSDQ

-1105 EGHYVKRE
+1105 EGHYVKRD
-1113 DHLIWLDMPSK
+1113 DHLIWLDMPSR

-1135 KSRFNPGELETIRYT
+1135 KSRFNPGELDTIRHT
-1150 LLDLDHAT
+1150 LLDLNHAT
-1158 EMAIASGSL
+1158 EMAIKSGNL
-1167 PKGYKKSVG
+1167 PKGTKKSVG

-1182 EQVKKID
+1182 EQVKKIN
-1189 HLVQQELK
+1189 HLIQQELK
-1197 LDHLHLR
+1197 LDHLQLR

-1217 VIIVSMVRNTE
+1217 VIIVSMVRNTD

-1269 RESREMYDRL
+1269 KESRAMYSHL
-1279 FEVVKSQNGLRNE
+1279 LEVVKSQNGLRDE
-1292 QGNPK
+1292 EGKAK